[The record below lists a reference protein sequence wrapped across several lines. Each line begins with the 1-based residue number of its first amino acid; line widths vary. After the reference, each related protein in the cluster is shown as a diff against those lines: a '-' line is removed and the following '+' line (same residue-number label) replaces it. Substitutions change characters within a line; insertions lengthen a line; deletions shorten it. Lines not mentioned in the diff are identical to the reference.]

1 MIKLN
6 YNLSQ
11 KKLECNYMRVLFSTK
26 FGKGKNAKSV
36 KKKFDEL
43 KLKYPFDVIFFDISF
58 VDIIFVK
65 PENLRCLINKIELR
79 IIEQSKIK
87 HKEIKKKKTF
97 IYDVKDELKKIF
109 KYENKFQSPISK
121 FFEKSLETRTCYFCN
136 IHFVNEYKVGKSE
149 FKNELN
155 FRNVRFNDYAVFN
168 NTGFKLGI
176 LGSSH
181 GRGMAVN
188 NLTGEKVYMKMKE
201 YQAGLGLGIKEYA
214 IIFVFTDSDSLN
226 SFVQKGWSFGAQ
238 ATAVADDGIS
248 GGALEG
254 AIHVDNGVWMYQMT
268 TKGLAAELA
277 VKGTNY
283 YRDKNLN

>member
-1 MIKLN
+1 M
-6 YNLSQ
+6 
-11 KKLECNYMRVLFSTK
+11 
-26 FGKGKNAKSV
+26 
-36 KKKFDEL
+36 
-43 KLKYPFDVIFFDISF
+43 
-58 VDIIFVK
+58 
-65 PENLRCLINKIELR
+65 
-79 IIEQSKIK
+79 
-87 HKEIKKKKTF
+87 KKT
-97 IYDVKDELKKIF
+97 IKIALTLLV
-109 KYENKFQSPISK
+109 IV
-121 FFEKSLETRTCYFCN
+121 LM
-136 IHFVNEYKVGKSE
+136 VNTTVFAASAASQRA
-149 FKNELN
+149 ELN
-155 FRNVRFNDYAVFN
+155 QKTNSTLEQLYQKQPKARQVIANSKGYAVFN

-226 SFVQKGWSFGAQ
+226 SFVKKGWSFGAQ